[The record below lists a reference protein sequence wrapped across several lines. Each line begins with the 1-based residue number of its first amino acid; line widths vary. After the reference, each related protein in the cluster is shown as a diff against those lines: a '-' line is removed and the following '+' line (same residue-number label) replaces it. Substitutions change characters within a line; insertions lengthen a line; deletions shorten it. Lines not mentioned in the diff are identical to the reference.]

1 MKRIALKGMIM
12 AAVFAALT
20 GILTQVQIPL
30 EPVPIN
36 MALFSVYMAGALMG
50 PWYGALSMA
59 AYVLLGAVGVPV
71 FSGFSGGLHK
81 LVGPTG
87 GYIVGY
93 VLCAFLTGGLSRA
106 PLFKASLS
114 KLKGWRG
121 FEYAVLAL
129 SMLAGLVGCYALGTA
144 WFMLTTGRDLWTSLG
159 LCVLP
164 FLPGDAVKIA
174 LATILSG
181 RLRAPLRASGWSK

>member
-1 MKRIALKGMIM
+1 MKKLTLKGMIL

-36 MALFSVYMAGALMG
+36 LALFSVYLAGALLG
-50 PWYGALSMA
+50 PKYGLLSMLV
-59 AYVLLGAVGVPV
+59 YVLLGAVGVPV

-87 GYIVGY
+87 GYIAGYILCVFVVG
-93 VLCAFLTGGLSRA
+93 LLSRRWNFRFA
-106 PLFKASLS
+106 
-114 KLKGWRG
+114 
-121 FEYAVLAL
+121 AL
-129 SMLAGLVGCYALGTA
+129 SVAMLAGLAACYALGTA
-144 WFMLTTGRDLWTSLG
+144 WFMIVTGRDLATSLG
-159 LCVLP
+159 LCVIP

-174 LATILSG
+174 LAALLAG
-181 RLRAPLRASGWSK
+181 RLRVPLQASGWTE